1 MTEINTLE
9 SRGAASSGLG
19 RHGRRRNSGPASWRS
34 YTATLVA
41 LDLVAIVVGA
51 VSAQFI
57 RFASFTTPV
66 ADASGVDYWM
76 LSLAISPAWVAT
88 MALTGAYQRRYLGAG
103 TDEYRRV
110 FDGALRF
117 LALLSVTAFVFDLA
131 LARGFVAVAIPLA
144 CATALGLRW
153 GLRWWLNARRK
164 HGAFTEG
171 VVVVGSI
178 ASSRDLIESL
188 RRTPFT
194 GFTVVGVCLTG
205 TLSALDADEEPVPVL
220 GTPEE
225 VWDAVLRSG
234 ATAIAIADTTT
245 LSNGALR
252 RLSWQ
257 LEGTGVDLMVAPGL
271 TDVAGPRISIRPVAG
286 LPLLHVEEPDFA
298 GPRRLGKA
306 AFDRVFAGVGL
317 VVLSPVMLAI
327 ALAVRLTSHGP
338 ALFKQTRVGIGA
350 RTFMLVKFR
359 TMTVDAEDRLSELVH
374 LNEHDGLLF
383 KITDDPRMTRLG
395 RWLRR
400 WSLDELPQLWNIL
413 RGEMSIVGPRP
424 PLPSEVDQYTDD
436 LRRRLLVKPG
446 LTGLW
451 QVSGRAE
458 LPWKEA
464 VRLDLY
470 YIENW
475 SLSLDL
481 VILTKTFLAVL
492 RRRGAC

>member
-1 MTEINTLE
+1 MAEIDILAE
-9 SRGAASSGLG
+9 SRAENSPVACLEP
-19 RHGRRRNSGPASWRS
+19 RRRSGAASWRS
-34 YTATLVA
+34 YTAALVC
-41 LDLVAIVVGA
+41 LDLVAIVAGA
-51 VSAQFI
+51 VTAQFI
-57 RFASFTTPV
+57 RFASLTTPV
-66 ADASGVDYWM
+66 AQTSDLAYWM

-88 MALTGAYQRRYLGAG
+88 MALTGAYERRYLGVGA
-103 TDEYRRV
+103 DEYRRV
-110 FDGALRF
+110 FDGAVRF
-117 LALLSVTAFVFDLA
+117 VALVSVVAFVFDIA
-131 LARGFVAVAIPLA
+131 LARGFVAVAIPVA
-144 CATALGLRW
+144 CGIALGLRW

-178 ASSRDLIESL
+178 ATSRDLIDSL

-205 TLSALDADEEPVPVL
+205 TFSALDVDGQPVPVL
-220 GTPEE
+220 GTPDQ

-245 LSNGALR
+245 LSNGELR

-257 LEGTGVDLMVAPGL
+257 LEKTGVDLMVAPGL

-286 LPLLHVEEPDFA
+286 LPLLHVEGPDFT

-306 AFDRVFAGVGL
+306 VFDRVFAAASLILLTPVL
-317 VVLSPVMLAI
+317 VAI
-327 ALAVRLTSHGP
+327 ALAVRLTSRGP
-338 ALFKQTRVGIGA
+338 ALFRQTRVGIDE
-350 RTFMLVKFR
+350 RTFVLVKFR
-359 TMTVDAEDRLSELVH
+359 TMTVDAEDRLAELVH

-383 KITDDPRMTRLG
+383 KITDDPRMTPLG

-400 WSLDELPQLWNIL
+400 WSLDELPQLWNVL
-413 RGEMSIVGPRP
+413 RGQMSIVGPRP
-424 PLPSEVDQYTDD
+424 PLPSEVNQYTDD

-481 VILTKTFLAVL
+481 VILAKTVLAVL
-492 RRRGAC
+492 RRQGAC